1 MSYEFFIARRY
12 FKSKRK
18 TGFISLITYISIGGV
33 TIGVAALIIVLSIMN
48 GFENE
53 VRERFLGFDAHI
65 RLQAFHNQGIKN
77 YENLLAQ
84 VEKVEHVVAAVPYIT
99 DKAMI
104 KVGKSTEGILIKG
117 TDQNRIADVT
127 DLVANIVYGD
137 LDLSEKEVEYSRKP
151 LPGIILGR
159 QLADRLEAFEL
170 DQKIIVMS
178 PKGVNL
184 PFAMPSVK
192 VFRLTGLF
200 ETGMFEF
207 DNAVGLVSIEAAQ
220 KLTKMG
226 NQVHGI
232 EIKLDDMDEASAVS
246 KNLNE
251 TLGYPYYTITWFE
264 MHRNLFSWMKLE
276 KLAMFV
282 ILSLII
288 MVAAFNIV
296 SSLIMIVME
305 KTKEIGILKSMGAT
319 TKSVMKIFMIEG
331 LVIGVGGT
339 LMGGILGYLV
349 CWSQL
354 KYEFISLPSDIY
366 FINFLPILMETTDFI
381 FISVASIGLCFLAT
395 IYPALRA
402 SKLDPVLAIRYE

>member
-1 MSYEFFIARRY
+1 
-12 FKSKRK
+12 
-18 TGFISLITYISIGGV
+18 
-33 TIGVAALIIVLSIMN
+33 MN
-48 GFENE
+48 GVENE
-53 VRERFLGFDAHI
+53 VRDVFLGFDAHI
-65 RLQAFHNQGIKN
+65 RWQDFHNQGIKN

-178 PKGVNL
+178 PKGVKL

-207 DNAVGLVSIEAAQ
+207 YNAVGLVSI
-220 KLTKMG
+220 
-226 NQVHGI
+226 
-232 EIKLDDMDEASAVS
+232 
-246 KNLNE
+246 
-251 TLGYPYYTITWFE
+251 
-264 MHRNLFSWMKLE
+264 
-276 KLAMFV
+276 
-282 ILSLII
+282 
-288 MVAAFNIV
+288 
-296 SSLIMIVME
+296 
-305 KTKEIGILKSMGAT
+305 
-319 TKSVMKIFMIEG
+319 
-331 LVIGVGGT
+331 
-339 LMGGILGYLV
+339 
-349 CWSQL
+349 
-354 KYEFISLPSDIY
+354 
-366 FINFLPILMETTDFI
+366 
-381 FISVASIGLCFLAT
+381 
-395 IYPALRA
+395 
-402 SKLDPVLAIRYE
+402 